1 MLKIDDKQ
9 RIDAFVSRLVSDG
22 ESIIES
28 RFVFVVWCCS
38 RCYNTQSTCSDNVV
52 VVFYF
57 RCCIVVKFSRMILD
71 CRNEG
76 RLRLVYSVVK

>member
-9 RIDAFVSRLVSDG
+9 SIDAFGSRLVSVG

-38 RCYNTQSTCSDNVV
+38 RCYNTQSTCSDNVIV
-52 VVFYF
+52 LFYF
-57 RCCIVVKFSRMILD
+57 RCCIVVKLRRMILD
-71 CRNEG
+71 CRNKG
-76 RLRLVYSVVK
+76 RLRLVYIVVK